1 AGSRRSRIPHRPG
14 PSGGAECRS
23 PAGDRKQILTL
34 RGRTMDD
41 LLQEFLAET
50 AESLAVLD
58 VELVRFE
65 RETSDATILS
75 NIFRLMHTIKGTCG
89 FLGLPRL
96 GSVAHAGENILGKFR
111 DGELEVTPE
120 AVTLI
125 LRAIA
130 RIRALLAEMEAN
142 GAEPAGNDA
151 ELIDEINALASGA
164 APVVEASVSEEMQPD
179 MPSFSDGGFPVAA
192 ELLVEVAHALKHE
205 PEMDLEIPVAEPAP
219 AASAPALP
227 ITAHPEPIREA
238 PRESEPKETATA
250 TSSIRVNV
258 DVIEN

>member
-1 AGSRRSRIPHRPG
+1 
-14 PSGGAECRS
+14 
-23 PAGDRKQILTL
+23 
-34 RGRTMDD
+34 
-41 LLQEFLAET
+41 
-50 AESLAVLD
+50 
-58 VELVRFE
+58 
-65 RETSDATILS
+65 
-75 NIFRLMHTIKGTCG
+75 
-89 FLGLPRL
+89 
-96 GSVAHAGENILGKFR
+96 
-111 DGELEVTPE
+111 EVTPE

-125 LRAIA
+125 LRAID

-205 PEMDLEIPVAEPAP
+205 PEMDLEIIQAAEPVP

-227 ITAHPEPIREA
+227 ISAHPEPIREA

-258 DVIEN
+258 DVI